1 LFVKKFGPFATR
13 EKISMKNKSVIIW
26 TFMFFIMF
34 VGCSTHQQLAGNEPG
49 IMPEAPQVSASASSD
64 VESDMASMSSSGSED
79 EMGYKIRPVEIE
91 IEGGK
96 PYLPV
101 GAEVI
106 TQGGKV
112 DLGDVIRA
120 LAGHKDFSVSW
131 ADDVDQQ
138 RPVDCYIKAA
148 DNFYDSLDN
157 MLRQLDYF
165 YEIEEDTIVVR
176 YKETKRYHMA
186 MPNFSE
192 SFETGLGGDMLPKGK
207 DESGGLTAT
216 ALLKINSE
224 EFNFWDDLAEALTAI
239 VNCDGC
245 PAPIIDKTLGVIT
258 ITASKRVHADI
269 ERHLAMVK
277 REAYKQV
284 IIEAKIIEVTL
295 KEEWAK
301 GIDWENVFSSADLQ
315 GKKLE
320 GNIGLG
326 DPTSGLLWGK
336 DTGWDRLLDTVS
348 IEDVPWDVAVSA
360 FEIYGDTRI
369 VANPKVHIL
378 NGHGAVL
385 SAGQVIKYLESCE
398 VSEGEFGGLQFEADI
413 ATLTEGLSIGIKANI
428 INDEEVVLYVFP
440 AITRLIDL
448 KDIFKS
454 ECGQIQAPEM
464 AVREMAT
471 YAKVR
476 DREILVIGGLMQ
488 DAEDMVTKQV
498 PVLADLPYLGKFF
511 KYEVVDNVKRELV
524 ILLKPRIVSP

>member
-1 LFVKKFGPFATR
+1 
-13 EKISMKNKSVIIW
+13 MKNKSVIIW
-26 TFMFFIMF
+26 SFMFFIMF

-49 IMPEAPQVSASASSD
+49 IVPEAPQVSASASSD

-79 EMGYKIRPVEIE
+79 ETGYKMRPVEIE
-91 IEGGK
+91 IEGGR

-101 GAEVI
+101 GAEFI
-106 TQGGKV
+106 TQEGKV
-112 DLGDVIRA
+112 DLGDVVRA
-120 LAGHKDFSVSW
+120 LADHKDFSVSW

-165 YEIEEDTIVVR
+165 YEVGEDTIVVK
-176 YKETKRYHMA
+176 YKETKKYHMA

-192 SFETGLGGDMLPKGK
+192 TLETGLGGDMLPKGK
-207 DESGGLTAT
+207 DESGGLQAT

-224 EFNFWDDLAEALTAI
+224 EFNFWDDLAEVLTAI

-245 PAPIIDKTLGVIT
+245 PAPIIDKTLGLIT
-258 ITASKRVHADI
+258 ITASKRVHADV
-269 ERHLAMVK
+269 ERHLAMVE

-295 KEEWAK
+295 KEEYAK
-301 GIDWENVFSSADLQ
+301 GIDWENVFSSTDLQ
-315 GKKLE
+315 GKTVG
-320 GNIGLG
+320 GNVGLG
-326 DPTSGLLWGK
+326 DPNSGLIWGK
-336 DTGWDRLLDTVS
+336 DTAWNRILDTVS
-348 IEDVPWDVAVSA
+348 IQDVPWSAAVSA

-385 SAGQVIKYLESCE
+385 SAGQIRKYLESCE
-398 VSEGEFGGLQFEADI
+398 VSEGELGGLQYEADI
-413 ATLTEGLSIGIKANI
+413 AALTEGLSIGIKANI

-440 AITRLIDL
+440 AITRLIEMR
-448 KDIFKS
+448 DIFES
-454 ECGQIQAPEM
+454 PCGQIQAPEM
-464 AVREMAT
+464 AIREMAT

-476 DREILVIGGLMQ
+476 DREILVIGGLIQ
-488 DAEDMVTKQV
+488 DGEDTETKQV
-498 PVLADLPYLGKFF
+498 PVLADLPFLGKFF
-511 KYEVVDNVKRELV
+511 KYETADNTQRELV
-524 ILLKPRIVSP
+524 ILLKPRIVSH